1 MRGNPI
7 DLSIEPEVQ
16 LIVAVYLR
24 AKYGLSAKS
33 ERLRTQARLFFEADG
48 WDVSKI
54 KVKNARK
61 TTRRPA

>member
-1 MRGNPI
+1 MRSNPTE
-7 DLSIEPEVQ
+7 LSIEPEVQ

-24 AKYGLSAKS
+24 AKYDLSAKS

-61 TTRRPA
+61 TTRRAA